1 MNDKK
6 RKPIAILQ
14 FVNKHDFKHIDSYDL
29 DKIKAM
35 KDLLGLSIEN
45 CSEHHAVIN
54 VKVGVQNNFHLLG
67 NVVARQEALAEEQKE
82 AMNSIPMHQVKTMTH
97 ELQKAQ
103 EKTAHD

>member
-1 MNDKK
+1 
-6 RKPIAILQ
+6 
-14 FVNKHDFKHIDSYDL
+14 
-29 DKIKAM
+29 M

-54 VKVGVQNNFHLLG
+54 VKVGVQNNFHLLD

-97 ELQKAQ
+97 EL
-103 EKTAHD
+103 